1 MLSLA
6 NARNDDRVRA
16 WSERLGRLIGEE
28 PYQLVTEPKVDGLAI
43 SLVYE
48 DGVFVRGRRAET
60 AIVGEDV
67 TANLRTVRAIPLRLA
82 GEPAPPVVEVRGEVY
97 LPLEG
102 FARVNEEQIAAG
114 GKPFMNPRNSAAGSL
129 RQKNPAVTA
138 RRPLSLWAYGIGH
151 SEGLELETH
160 WDSLAWLRDQGF
172 PVSPDA
178 ELHDDP
184 PRRSGSAARSR
195 RAAPL

>member
-1 MLSLA
+1 MA
-6 NARNDDRVRA
+6 AGA
-16 WSERLGRLIGEE
+16 
-28 PYQLVTEPKVDGLAI
+28 
-43 SLVYE
+43 
-48 DGVFVRGRRAET
+48 
-60 AIVGEDV
+60 
-67 TANLRTVRAIPLRLA
+67 RAIFAWP

-102 FARVNEEQIAAG
+102 FARVNEEQVAAG

-138 RRPLSLWAYGIGH
+138 SRPLRIWAYGIGH
-151 SEGLELETH
+151 SEGLELATH
-160 WDSLAWLRDQGF
+160 WDALAWLRDQEF

-184 PRRSGSAARSR
+184 ASALRFSRRLRGAARDADLR
-195 RAAPL
+195 RRRG